1 MLGGLFGQLS
11 FCTGKTH
18 PASFIQSCRALC
30 FRPILC
36 QTRVNAG
43 GPLEAGQVAIWELF
57 MVARSVRESSRHQ
70 SMQAPWLHRLKI
82 EVEVGLPMLCSLHC
96 TE

>member
-1 MLGGLFGQLS
+1 
-11 FCTGKTH
+11 
-18 PASFIQSCRALC
+18 
-30 FRPILC
+30 
-36 QTRVNAG
+36 
-43 GPLEAGQVAIWELF
+43 

-70 SMQAPWLHRLKI
+70 SMQPPWLHRLKI